1 MNIECDL
8 TGRVAVVTGAS
19 SGIGEQTA
27 RAFDAAGAVVALV
40 ARRED
45 RLKAIAA
52 DIRSSGG
59 DALVFPADVTD
70 AEAVAAVAEAVRGEL
85 GTVGIVFNNAGI
97 MLPGAAR
104 DLAGADTVRQVAL
117 NVTALNTVVAVFA
130 DQLVEAAGAQG
141 TADLVNVA
149 SIAGRR
155 PFPGFV
161 AYSASKAYVV
171 QLSATLRAE
180 LGPKNVR
187 VTAVEPGIVATELQS
202 HIQNEAIRDR
212 LAGTRASI
220 DWLEAED
227 IAELVTFTVSRPP
240 RVSLPELPVLPTR
253 QAG

>member
-1 MNIECDL
+1 
-8 TGRVAVVTGAS
+8 
-19 SGIGEQTA
+19 
-27 RAFDAAGAVVALV
+27 
-40 ARRED
+40 
-45 RLKAIAA
+45 
-52 DIRSSGG
+52 
-59 DALVFPADVTD
+59 
-70 AEAVAAVAEAVRGEL
+70 
-85 GTVGIVFNNAGI
+85 